1 MVCKGSGV
9 SARSWAGNNGYS
21 ARRRGCRGLAVRQA
35 PKDDIAVLLL
45 FGLGAAILPMT
56 MTRAHENH
64 FFLAASLLVP
74 ICALLRSSLLT
85 MVAVLFLAVQ
95 FINLFGLYLFG
106 SNNLS
111 TSPAVVKFRDWYSS
125 DVRMV
130 LAFASVGLFV
140 ALIGL
145 ILTGLA
151 SDQERREVRDRRTR
165 RSDATA

>member
-1 MVCKGSGV
+1 
-9 SARSWAGNNGYS
+9 
-21 ARRRGCRGLAVRQA
+21 
-35 PKDDIAVLLL
+35 
-45 FGLGAAILPMT
+45 MT
-56 MTRAHENH
+56 DTASYIRDRVPADACIIVFEPSHL
-64 FFLAASLLVP
+64 LAADRLPTVGPGRTFAVDPYATSLLEQMDRSATNYMSP
-74 ICALLRSSLLT
+74 IYALLRSSLLT
-85 MVAVLFLAVQ
+85 MVTVVFLAVQ

-106 SNNLS
+106 SNTLS
-111 TSPAVVKFRDWYSS
+111 TAPAVVRFQEWYSS

-151 SDQERREVRDRRTR
+151 SDQERRDVRDRRTR

>member
-1 MVCKGSGV
+1 
-9 SARSWAGNNGYS
+9 
-21 ARRRGCRGLAVRQA
+21 
-35 PKDDIAVLLL
+35 
-45 FGLGAAILPMT
+45 MT

-85 MVAVLFLAVQ
+85 VVTVVFLAVQ

-111 TSPAVVKFRDWYSS
+111 TSPAVVKFQDWYSS
-125 DVRMV
+125 DVQMV
-130 LAFASVGLFV
+130 MAFASAGLFV

-145 ILTGLA
+145 ILSGLG
-151 SDQERREVRDRRTR
+151 SDQERRKVRDRRTR
-165 RSDATA
+165 RPDATA